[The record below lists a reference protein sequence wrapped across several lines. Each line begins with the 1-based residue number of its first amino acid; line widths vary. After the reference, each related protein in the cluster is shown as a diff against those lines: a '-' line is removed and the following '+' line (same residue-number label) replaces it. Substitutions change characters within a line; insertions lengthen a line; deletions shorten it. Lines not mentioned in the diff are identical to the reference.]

1 MENINFEF
9 LSIDPVT
16 IIGVLCNTMILFL
29 VFKFVL
35 FKRVKAVVEKRRE
48 EISKT
53 YKEADAALESAKM
66 KEDEYTEKLSSAK
79 EESAEIVKNAT
90 VRATQRSDEII
101 AAAKTE
107 AMNITAKANADI
119 EAEKKRAVNQIKDEI
134 SGIAVS
140 IAETVVS
147 RQIDNDA
154 DQDRLIDEFI
164 AGIGDATC
172 REALKRF
179 IPRLFMSW
187 LRRRALWG

>member
-164 AGIGDATC
+164 AGIGDAT
-172 REALKRF
+172 
-179 IPRLFMSW
+179 
-187 LRRRALWG
+187 